1 MALIMKYIESINRY
15 MDSHSDSRTKD
26 WPMMS
31 SPFPTLAVC
40 LTYVYLVKVLGP
52 RLMENR
58 KPLHLQ
64 NLLVVYN
71 ASQVVFSAW
80 LFYECLMGGWWG
92 AYSFR
97 CQPVDYTDSATSR
110 RIGVSGWLTGHYSF
124 RCQPVDYSNNPR
136 TLRMVHACWWYYF
149 SKFTEFM
156 DTMFFV
162 LRKKTSQV
170 TTLHVIHHG
179 CMPMSVWFGVKFTPG
194 NRRSSQTHS
203 NQSLTNVS
211 LVCFPGGHSTFFGLL
226 NTFVHIVM
234 YTYYMFSAMGPQ
246 YQKYLW
252 WKKYLTTLQMVQ
264 FILIMVHAF
273 QLLFIDCNYPKA
285 FVWWIGMHAVM
296 FFFLFNEFYKAAY
309 RNRLMK
315 KNALLANANAL
326 ANGHAKPN
334 GYCKSINAHD
344 DLFLPQPVA
353 TATATTAASTTAA
366 KANGNATLANG
377 HANGLKNGYKLANGN
392 GNGNGN
398 GNVAA
403 VTANGNAV
411 HSKTNGILLNGYGN
425 GSAANGY
432 ATKLLDDVAQELTHR
447 KTPK

>member
-1 MALIMKYIESINRY
+1 MALIMKYIDSISRY
-15 MDSHSDSRTKD
+15 IDSHSDSRTKD

-52 RLMENR
+52 RIMENR

-64 NLLVVYN
+64 NTLVMYN
-71 ASQVVFSAW
+71 AIQVVFSAW

-110 RIGVSGWLTGHYSF
+110 RIGISGWLTGHYSF

-156 DTMFFV
+156 DTIFFV

-179 CMPMSVWFGVKFTPG
+179 CMPMSVWFGVKFT
-194 NRRSSQTHS
+194 
-203 NQSLTNVS
+203 
-211 LVCFPGGHSTFFGLL
+211 PGGHSTFFGLL

-309 RNRLMK
+309 RSRMLK
-315 KNALLANANAL
+315 KNGALL
-326 ANGHAKPN
+326 ANGHARPN

-344 DLFLPQPVA
+344 DLAMPQPTEA
-353 TATATTAASTTAA
+353 TATPAT
-366 KANGNATLANG
+366 KANGSTTLLGNG
-377 HANGLKNGYKLANGN
+377 HANGLANGYKQLANGN
-392 GNGNGN
+392 ASAAMSAVNGKTHKG
-398 GNVAA
+398 
-403 VTANGNAV
+403 ANGE
-411 HSKTNGILLNGYGN
+411 LLT
-425 GSAANGY
+425 NGY
-432 ATKLLDDVAQELTHR
+432 ATKLLDDASQELKQR

>member
-1 MALIMKYIESINRY
+1 MALIMKYIDSISRY
-15 MDSHSDSRTKD
+15 IDSHSDSRTKG

-64 NLLVVYN
+64 NTLVMYN
-71 ASQVVFSAW
+71 AIQVVFSAW
-80 LFYECLMGGWWG
+80 LFYE
-92 AYSFR
+92 
-97 CQPVDYTDSATSR
+97 
-110 RIGVSGWLTGHYSF
+110 
-124 RCQPVDYSNNPR
+124 
-136 TLRMVHACWWYYF
+136 MVHACWWYYF

-156 DTMFFV
+156 DTIFFV

-179 CMPMSVWFGVKFTPG
+179 CMPMSVWFGVKFT
-194 NRRSSQTHS
+194 
-203 NQSLTNVS
+203 
-211 LVCFPGGHSTFFGLL
+211 PGGHSTFFGLL

-309 RNRLMK
+309 RSRMMK
-315 KNALLANANAL
+315 KNGAL

-344 DLFLPQPVA
+344 DLAMPQPTEAAA
-353 TATATTAASTTAA
+353 TATPVS
-366 KANGNATLANG
+366 KANGSTNSLTNG
-377 HANGLKNGYKLANGN
+377 HANGLANGYKQLASSSAHKGANG
-392 GNGNGN
+392 G
-398 GNVAA
+398 
-403 VTANGNAV
+403 
-411 HSKTNGILLNGYGN
+411 LLT
-425 GSAANGY
+425 NGY
-432 ATKLLDDVAQELTHR
+432 ATKLLDDASQELKQR

>member
-97 CQPVDYTDSATSR
+97 CQPVDYTDSPTSR
-110 RIGVSGWLTGHYSF
+110 
-124 RCQPVDYSNNPR
+124 
-136 TLRMVHACWWYYF
+136 RMVHACWWYYF

-179 CMPMSVWFGVKFTPG
+179 CMPMSVWFGVKFT
-194 NRRSSQTHS
+194 
-203 NQSLTNVS
+203 
-211 LVCFPGGHSTFFGLL
+211 PGGHSTFFGLL

-309 RNRLMK
+309 KNRLMK
-315 KNALLANANAL
+315 KNAQL

-353 TATATTAASTTAA
+353 TATPTAATATTTEA
-366 KANGNATLANG
+366 KANGTLANG
-377 HANGLKNGYKLANGN
+377 HANGLKNGYKQLANGN
-392 GNGNGN
+392 GN
-398 GNVAA
+398 V
-403 VTANGNAV
+403 ANGNAV

-425 GSAANGY
+425 GSNGNGY